1 MQQKLKMP
9 SSFIALLINHES
21 FRQSVRLLQKKKQ
34 LLQLAAACRYSNL
47 RGKKSISCSSYVI
60 LF

>member
-21 FRQSVRLLQKKKQ
+21 FRQSVRLLQKKAAAAASCCL
-34 LLQLAAACRYSNL
+34 LLQ
-47 RGKKSISCSSYVI
+47 
-60 LF
+60 